1 MTDEK
6 DKEVETLDKRDFD
19 AEIEE
24 IIELIEEKKY
34 SRLRSILLENNAVDI
49 AEMIENVNDRLGLDK
64 AILAFRMLPKDVSVE
79 VFAYL
84 PEEDQVEVI
93 NGITQREIDH
103 IIEELAFDDMIDLLE
118 ELPANLVDKI
128 LLNTTK
134 EERSLINTF
143 LNYPENSAGSLM
155 TIDYIDFK
163 VDMTVRQCL
172 EHIKEVGLDSETV
185 YTCYV
190 MDRDR
195 MLLGVVSLRALVMA
209 DGDELVAE
217 IMHDDPMSINVLTD
231 QEEVS
236 NIFKRY
242 GILALP
248 VVDNEGRLV
257 GIITVDDIFDV
268 IDDEVTEDFQRMA
281 GVTGDSDEDYL
292 DMSVFKHAKNRLPW
306 LLILMISY
314 IFTGN
319 IIANV
324 ENLVAAIPALVIYMP
339 MVMGTGGN
347 SGSQSATLIIRG
359 LATEDIEVKD
369 FLRVLWKEFRTSI
382 IVGVV
387 LSLFNMAR
395 IMFFDKRGF
404 LVALTVSASMCLVVM
419 VAKMVGSMLP
429 IIAKKVGIDP
439 ALMAGPLV
447 SSLTDMIS
455 LAIYFQ
461 MATMILN
468 L

>member
-6 DKEVETLDKRDFD
+6 DKEVETLDTRDFD

-24 IIELIEEKKY
+24 IIDLIEEKKY

-64 AILAFRMLPKDVSVE
+64 AILTFRMLPKDVSVE

-172 EHIKEVGLDSETV
+172 EHIKEAGLDSETV

-209 DGDELVAE
+209 DGDEIVAD

-248 VVDNEGRLV
+248 VVDKEGRLV

-292 DMSVFKHAKNRLPW
+292 DMSVFKHARNRLPW
-306 LLILMISY
+306 LFILMISY

-382 IVGVV
+382 IVGIM
-387 LSLFNMAR
+387 LSLLNMAR
-395 IMFFDKRGF
+395 IVFLDRRGF

-429 IIAKKVGIDP
+429 IIAKKIGIDP

>member
-6 DKEVETLDKRDFD
+6 DKEVETLDTRDFD

-24 IIELIEEKKY
+24 IIDLIEEKKY

-64 AILAFRMLPKDVSVE
+64 AILTFRMLPKDVSVE

-172 EHIKEVGLDSETV
+172 EHIKEAGLDSETV

-209 DGDELVAE
+209 DGDEIVAD

-248 VVDNEGRLV
+248 VVDKEGRLV

-292 DMSVFKHAKNRLPW
+292 DMSVFKHARNRLPW
-306 LLILMISY
+306 LFILMISY

-382 IVGVV
+382 IVGVM
-387 LSLFNMAR
+387 LSLLNMAR
-395 IMFFDKRGF
+395 IVFLDRRGF

-429 IIAKKVGIDP
+429 IIAKKIGIDP